1 MQPSSRVAVAER
13 GLTRYSIA
21 SAFALAF
28 LGLAASLGPTASL
41 FDASRRALSISIEI
55 PTTGDIDQQLA
66 QRYFLLPTAQVDSDA
81 AAPAPQ
87 PADIPDTPAAPS
99 PIEQIVQVQ
108 KGDTLLSLL
117 TDAGVKMDEAHAAIA
132 ALRDVYSPRK
142 LQIGQ
147 PIKLTLL
154 PNDPSVDATDG
165 DPQAGLQLMGISLQ
179 SSVAQNVELIR
190 GVGGDFVA
198 EAKNVPLH
206 RELARS
212 AGVINSS
219 LFEAGQ
225 ADGVPIAVLSEVI
238 HAFSYDVDFQRDF
251 RPGDRYEIL
260 YQRYADGE
268 GHLAKLG
275 DVLFASLTLHG
286 RQLSLYRFTSPDGR
300 TDWFNPKGD
309 SVRKALLRTPVDGA
323 KITSG
328 FGMRINPILGFSMMH
343 KGVDFGA
350 PVGTPIYAAGDG
362 VVEQMGVVSGYG
374 NYIRIKH
381 TAKYATAYAHMSR
394 YAGGIHVG
402 SRVRQGQVIAYVGM
416 TGRATGPHL
425 HYEVLVDG
433 KQINPQSIK
442 LPTGEKLQGKELKQ
456 FQVQVANVDRER
468 QDIARLEQDRVSFD
482 QADP

>member
-1 MQPSSRVAVAER
+1 LQQNSRVAVAER

-28 LGLAASLGPTASL
+28 LGLAAFLGPTASL
-41 FDASRRALSISIEI
+41 LDASHRALSISIEI

-66 QRYFLLPTAQVDSDA
+66 QRYFLLPAAQVDSDA

-87 PADIPDTPAAPS
+87 PAEPPG

-108 KGDTLLSLL
+108 KGDTLMSLL

-132 ALRDVYSPRK
+132 ALSDVYSPRK
-142 LQIGQ
+142 LQVGQ
-147 PIKLTLL
+147 PITLTLL
-154 PNDPSVDATDG
+154 PNDPAADDSQS
-165 DPQAGLQLMGISLQ
+165 DPQAGLQLMAISLQ
-179 SSVAQNVELIR
+179 PSVAQNVELIR

-198 EAKNVPLH
+198 EATNVPLH
-206 RELARS
+206 REVMRS
-212 AGVINSS
+212 AGIINSS

-225 ADGVPIAVLSEVI
+225 ADGVPIGVLSDVI

-251 RPGDRYEIL
+251 QPGDRYEIL

-268 GHLAKLG
+268 GRLAKVG
-275 DVLFASLTLHG
+275 DVLFASLTLSG
-286 RQLSLYRFTSPDGR
+286 RQLRLYRYTMPDGR

-350 PVGTPIYAAGDG
+350 PIGTPIYAAGDG
-362 VVEQMGVVSGYG
+362 VVVQMGVVSGYG

-381 TAKYATAYAHMSR
+381 TARYATAYAHMSR

-402 SRVRQGQVIAYVGM
+402 SHVRQGQVIAYVGM

-442 LPTGEKLQGKELKQ
+442 LPTGEKLQGKDLKQ
-456 FQVQVANVDRER
+456 FLALAANIDRER
-468 QDIARLEQDRVSFD
+468 RDIARSSLIARN
-482 QADP
+482 P

>member
-1 MQPSSRVAVAER
+1 MQQSSRAAVADR

-41 FDASRRALSISIEI
+41 IDASRRTLSISIEI
-55 PTTGDIDQQLA
+55 PTSGDIDQQLA
-66 QRYFLLPTAQVDSDA
+66 QRYFLLPAAQVDSDA
-81 AAPAPQ
+81 AAPAPE
-87 PADIPDTPAAPS
+87 PAEPPAA
-99 PIEQIVQVQ
+99 IEQVIQIQ
-108 KGDTLLSLL
+108 KGDTLMSLL
-117 TDAGVKMDEAHAAIA
+117 TDAGVGMDEAQAAIA
-132 ALRDVYSPRK
+132 ALSDVYSPRK
-142 LQIGQ
+142 LQVGQ
-147 PIKLTLL
+147 PIKLTFL
-154 PNDPSVDATDG
+154 PNDTEADSSQTDT
-165 DPQAGLQLMGISLQ
+165 QAGLQLMGISLQ
-179 SSVAQNVELIR
+179 PSLAQNVELTR
-190 GVGGDFVA
+190 EVGGDFVA
-198 EAKNVPLH
+198 KATDVPLQ
-206 RELARS
+206 REITRS
-212 AGVINSS
+212 AGVISSS

-225 ADGVPIAVLSEVI
+225 ADGVPIDVLSEVI

-251 RPGDRYEIL
+251 QPGDRYEIL
-260 YQRYADGE
+260 YQRYVDGD

-275 DVLFASLTLHG
+275 DVLFASLTLSG
-286 RQLSLYRFTSPDGR
+286 REIRLYRYTLPDGR

-309 SVRKALLRTPVDGA
+309 SVRKALLRTPIDGA

-362 VVEQMGVVSGYG
+362 VVVQMGVVTGYG

-381 TAKYATAYAHMSR
+381 TARYATAYAHMSR

-402 SRVRQGQVIAYVGM
+402 SHVRQGQVIAYVGM

-442 LPTGEKLQGKELKQ
+442 LPTGEKLQGKELKR
-456 FQVQVANVDRER
+456 FLALAANVDRER
-468 QDIARLEQDRVSFD
+468 RDIARAGLVAQN
-482 QADP
+482 P

>member
-1 MQPSSRVAVAER
+1 LQQNSRVAVAER

-41 FDASRRALSISIEI
+41 LDASHRALSISIEI

-66 QRYFLLPTAQVDSDA
+66 QRYFLLPAAQVDSDA

-87 PADIPDTPAAPS
+87 PAEPPG

-108 KGDTLLSLL
+108 KGDTLMSLL

-132 ALRDVYSPRK
+132 ALSDVYSPRK
-142 LQIGQ
+142 LQVGQ
-147 PIKLTLL
+147 PITLTLL
-154 PNDPSVDATDG
+154 PNDPAADDSQS
-165 DPQAGLQLMGISLQ
+165 DPQAGLQLMAISLQ
-179 SSVAQNVELIR
+179 PSVAQNVELIR

-198 EAKNVPLH
+198 EATNVPLH
-206 RELARS
+206 REVMRS
-212 AGVINSS
+212 AGIINSS

-225 ADGVPIAVLSEVI
+225 ADGVPIGVLSDVI

-251 RPGDRYEIL
+251 QPGDRYEIL

-268 GHLAKLG
+268 GRLAKVG
-275 DVLFASLTLHG
+275 DVLFASLTLSG
-286 RQLSLYRFTSPDGR
+286 RQLRLYRYTMPDGR

-350 PVGTPIYAAGDG
+350 PIGTPIYAAGDG
-362 VVEQMGVVSGYG
+362 VVVQMGVVSGYG

-381 TAKYATAYAHMSR
+381 TARYATAYAHMSR

-402 SRVRQGQVIAYVGM
+402 SHVRQGQVIAYVGM

-442 LPTGEKLQGKELKQ
+442 LPTGEKLQGKDLKQ
-456 FQVQVANVDRER
+456 FLALAANIDRER
-468 QDIARLEQDRVSFD
+468 RDIARSSLIARN
-482 QADP
+482 P

>member
-1 MQPSSRVAVAER
+1 LQQNSRVAVAQR
-13 GLTRYSIA
+13 GLTRPFVV

-55 PTTGDIDQQLA
+55 PTAGDIDQQLA
-66 QRYFLLPTAQVDSDA
+66 QRYFLLPAAQVDSDA

-87 PADIPDTPAAPS
+87 PAEIPDAPATPT
-99 PIEQIVQVQ
+99 PIEQIIQVE

-132 ALRDVYSPRK
+132 ALREVYSPRK
-142 LQIGQ
+142 LQVGQ

-154 PNDPSVDATDG
+154 PNDDADATTDT
-165 DPQAGLQLMGISLQ
+165 DPAAGLQLMAISLQ
-179 SSVAQNVELIR
+179 PSVSQNVELIR

-198 EAKNVPLH
+198 EARNVPLH
-206 RELARS
+206 REVARA

-251 RPGDRYEIL
+251 QPGDRYEIL

-275 DVLFASLTLHG
+275 DVLFASITLHG
-286 RQLSLYRFTSPDGR
+286 RQLSLYRYTLPDGR

-362 VVEQMGVVSGYG
+362 VVVQMGVVSGYG

-394 YAGGIHVG
+394 YASGVHVG
-402 SRVRQGQVIAYVGM
+402 SHVRQGQVIAFVGM

-433 KQINPQSIK
+433 TQINPQSIK
-442 LPTGEKLQGKELKQ
+442 LPTGEKLQGKDLKA
-456 FQVQVANVDRER
+456 FQTQVANVDRER
-468 QDIARLEQDRVSFD
+468 RDIARSDAVAQS
-482 QADP
+482 P

>member
-1 MQPSSRVAVAER
+1 MQQNSRVAVAER

-41 FDASRRALSISIEI
+41 LDASHRALSISIEI

-66 QRYFLLPTAQVDSDA
+66 QRYFLLPAAQVDSDA

-87 PADIPDTPAAPS
+87 PAEPPG

-108 KGDTLLSLL
+108 KGDTLMSLL

-132 ALRDVYSPRK
+132 ALSDVYSPRK
-142 LQIGQ
+142 LQVGQ
-147 PIKLTLL
+147 PITLTLL
-154 PNDPSVDATDG
+154 PNDPAVDDSQS

-179 SSVAQNVELIR
+179 PSVAQNVELIR

-198 EAKNVPLH
+198 EATNVPLH
-206 RELARS
+206 REVMRS
-212 AGVINSS
+212 AGIINSS

-225 ADGVPIAVLSEVI
+225 ADGVPIGVLSDVI

-251 RPGDRYEIL
+251 QPGDRYEIL

-268 GHLAKLG
+268 GRLAKVG
-275 DVLFASLTLHG
+275 DVLFASLTLSG
-286 RQLSLYRFTSPDGR
+286 RQLRLYRYTMPDGR

-350 PVGTPIYAAGDG
+350 PIGTPIYAAGDG
-362 VVEQMGVVSGYG
+362 VVVQMGVVSGYG

-381 TAKYATAYAHMSR
+381 TARYATAYAHMSR

-402 SRVRQGQVIAYVGM
+402 SHVRQGQVIAYVGM

-442 LPTGEKLQGKELKQ
+442 LPTGEKLQGKDLKQ
-456 FQVQVANVDRER
+456 FLALAANIDRER
-468 QDIARLEQDRVSFD
+468 RDIARSSLIARN
-482 QADP
+482 P

>member
-1 MQPSSRVAVAER
+1 LQQNSRVAVAQR

-41 FDASRRALSISIEI
+41 FDASRRALSISVEI

-66 QRYFLLPTAQVDSDA
+66 QRYFLLPAAQVDSDA

-87 PADIPDTPAAPS
+87 PADIPEAPPAPS

-132 ALRDVYSPRK
+132 ALRDVYSPKK

-154 PNDPSVDATDG
+154 PNDAADDATDA
-165 DPQAGLQLMGISLQ
+165 DSVAGLQLMGISLQ
-179 SSVAQNVELIR
+179 PSVSQNVELIR
-190 GVGGDFVA
+190 GISGDFVA

-206 RELARS
+206 REVARS

-238 HAFSYDVDFQRDF
+238 HAFSYDIDFQRDF

-268 GHLAKLG
+268 GRLAKLG

-286 RQLSLYRFTSPDGR
+286 RQLSLYRYTLPDGR
-300 TDWFNPKGD
+300 TDWFDPKGD

-362 VVEQMGVVSGYG
+362 VVVQMGVVSGYG

-394 YAGGIHVG
+394 YASGIHVG
-402 SRVRQGQVIAYVGM
+402 SHVRQGQVIAYVGM

-433 KQINPQSIK
+433 TQINPQSIK
-442 LPTGEKLQGKELKQ
+442 LPTGEKLQGKDLKQ

-468 QDIARLEQDRVSFD
+468 QDIARSDAIAQN
-482 QADP
+482 P

>member
-1 MQPSSRVAVAER
+1 LQQGSRVAVAER
-13 GLTRYSIA
+13 GLSRYSIV

-41 FDASRRALSISIEI
+41 IDASRRALSITVEI

-66 QRYFLLPTAQVDSDA
+66 QRYFLLPAAQVDSDA

-87 PADIPDTPAAPS
+87 PAEPPGPV
-99 PIEQIVQVQ
+99 EQIIQVQ
-108 KGDTLLSLL
+108 KGDTLMSLL

-132 ALRDVYSPRK
+132 ALSDVYSPRK
-142 LQIGQ
+142 LQVGQ

-154 PNDPSVDATDG
+154 PNDPAADDSQT
-165 DPQAGLQLMGISLQ
+165 DPQAGLQLMAISLQ
-179 SSVAQNVELIR
+179 PSVTLNVELTR
-190 GVGGDFVA
+190 GIGGDFVA
-198 EAKNVPLH
+198 ETTNVPLR
-206 RELARS
+206 REVTRS
-212 AGVINSS
+212 AGIIRSS

-225 ADGVPIAVLSEVI
+225 ADGVPIDVLSEVI

-251 RPGDRYEIL
+251 QPGDRYEIL
-260 YQRYADGE
+260 YQRYSDGA
-268 GHLAKLG
+268 GNLAKVG
-275 DVLFASLTLHG
+275 DVLFASLTLRG
-286 RQLSLYRFTSPDGR
+286 RQLRLYRFTLPDGR

-350 PVGTPIYAAGDG
+350 PIGTPIYAAGDG
-362 VVEQMGVVSGYG
+362 VVVQLGVVSGYG

-402 SRVRQGQVIAYVGM
+402 SHVRQGQVIAYVGM

-442 LPTGEKLQGKELKQ
+442 LPTGERLQGKDLKQ
-456 FQVQVANVDRER
+456 FQALVANIDRR
-468 QDIARLEQDRVSFD
+468 RRDIARSGLVAQN
-482 QADP
+482 P

>member
-1 MQPSSRVAVAER
+1 LQQNSRVAVAER

-28 LGLAASLGPTASL
+28 LGLPPFLGPTASL
-41 FDASRRALSISIEI
+41 LDASHRALSISIEI

-66 QRYFLLPTAQVDSDA
+66 QRYFLLPAAQVDSDA

-87 PADIPDTPAAPS
+87 PAEPPG

-108 KGDTLLSLL
+108 KGDTLMSLL

-132 ALRDVYSPRK
+132 ALSDVYSPRK
-142 LQIGQ
+142 LQVGQ
-147 PIKLTLL
+147 PITLTLL
-154 PNDPSVDATDG
+154 PNDPAADDSQS
-165 DPQAGLQLMGISLQ
+165 DPQAGLQLMAISLQ
-179 SSVAQNVELIR
+179 PSVAQNVELIR

-198 EAKNVPLH
+198 EATNVPLH
-206 RELARS
+206 REVMRS
-212 AGVINSS
+212 AGIINSS

-225 ADGVPIAVLSEVI
+225 ADGVPIGVLSDVI

-251 RPGDRYEIL
+251 QPGDRYEIL

-268 GHLAKLG
+268 GRLAKVG
-275 DVLFASLTLHG
+275 DVLFASLTLSG
-286 RQLSLYRFTSPDGR
+286 RQLRLYRYTMPDGR

-350 PVGTPIYAAGDG
+350 PIGTPIYAAGDG
-362 VVEQMGVVSGYG
+362 VVVQMGVVSGYG

-381 TAKYATAYAHMSR
+381 TARYATAYAHMSR

-402 SRVRQGQVIAYVGM
+402 SHVRQGQVIAYVGM

-442 LPTGEKLQGKELKQ
+442 LPTGEKLQGKDLKQ
-456 FQVQVANVDRER
+456 FLALAANIDRER
-468 QDIARLEQDRVSFD
+468 RDIARSSLIARN
-482 QADP
+482 P